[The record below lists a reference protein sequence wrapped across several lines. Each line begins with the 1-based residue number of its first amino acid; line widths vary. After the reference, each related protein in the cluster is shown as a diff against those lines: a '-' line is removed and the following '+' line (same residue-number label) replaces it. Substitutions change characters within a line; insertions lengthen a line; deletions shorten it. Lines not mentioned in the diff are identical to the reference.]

1 MSQAADPLLSKA
13 TKVARLQLAYKPGS
27 SSSQRDVAEC
37 FELRIS
43 RNFPI
48 SVDFRHFPFPA
59 FTISSFLVPGFTI
72 DYLDYVRR
80 VRSLYSSHRTFVDLA
95 REWTQVTPPNFKWQP
110 SYPDPPPPPEEVGHV
125 IASRD

>member
-1 MSQAADPLLSKA
+1 MLLSA
-13 TKVARLQLAYKPGS
+13 LSYA
-27 SSSQRDVAEC
+27 
-37 FELRIS
+37 
-43 RNFPI
+43 FP
-48 SVDFRHFPFPA
+48 VTFPFPSISVISHFP

-72 DYLDYVRR
+72 DYLDYVRRLR

-110 SYPDPPPPPEEVGHV
+110 SYPDPPPPEEVGHV